1 MEYSIELLTDLAAHG
16 NEITQLLK
24 DVYVVEGH
32 TAPEIAVKAFAFS
45 EVFRRGDLYVA
56 REAASGEIAGMV
68 ILGSPENHARQ
79 VAQPGEAEIQLLA
92 VKKECRGAGLGARLV
107 EECLKRAK
115 SLKSRRV
122 VLSTQPTM
130 KAAQKTYE
138 RLGFVRNPARD
149 WSARERSFLVYERS
163 I

>member
-1 MEYSIELLTDLAAHG
+1 MEYSIELLTDPAKHG

-24 DVYVVEGH
+24 DVYVAEGF
-32 TAPEIAVKAFAFS
+32 TDAEFAEKTFAFS
-45 EVFRRGDLYVA
+45 EIFRRGELYVA
-56 REAASGEIAGMV
+56 RERTTGEIVGMV

-107 EECLKRAK
+107 DACLKRAK
-115 SLKSRRV
+115 SLKYGRV
-122 VLSTQPTM
+122 VLSTQPAM

-138 RLGFVRNPARD
+138 RLGFDRSSARD
-149 WSARERSFLVYERS
+149 WSARGRSFLVYERS
-163 I
+163 T